1 MPVNATDN
9 IFSMILDSGFI
20 VQMVLLLL
28 IFFSL
33 FSWTII
39 FVKIRRFRQAK
50 RLNEEFEDL
59 FWETQNLG
67 QLYTHAK
74 RMNDAPMAGVFLA
87 GYNELRRLQDSV
99 KNRDAAPPDS
109 RVWIKSLERSLNKGI
124 QEEIT
129 SIEYALPFLATV
141 GNSAPFIGLFGTVW
155 GIMSSFHSIGLAG
168 SASLATVAPG
178 ISEALVA
185 TAVGLSAAIPAVI
198 AFNSFMSILSRID
211 TALQGF
217 AGDFINTVERKLLP
231 GKTSREGN

>member
-74 RMNDAPMAGVFLA
+74 RMNDAPMA
-87 GYNELRRLQDSV
+87 
-99 KNRDAAPPDS
+99 
-109 RVWIKSLERSLNKGI
+109 
-124 QEEIT
+124 
-129 SIEYALPFLATV
+129 
-141 GNSAPFIGLFGTVW
+141 
-155 GIMSSFHSIGLAG
+155 
-168 SASLATVAPG
+168 
-178 ISEALVA
+178 
-185 TAVGLSAAIPAVI
+185 
-198 AFNSFMSILSRID
+198 
-211 TALQGF
+211 
-217 AGDFINTVERKLLP
+217 
-231 GKTSREGN
+231 